1 MTRDV
6 LTAPAGPAP
15 GRSGEDPVL
24 LLEGVTKRFGTVVAL
39 DGVSLQVPRGEL
51 LAVLGPSGC
60 GKSTMLRSVAG
71 LTAVDGGTI
80 TIEGRVVAAAN
91 AFVPPEQR
99 QVGVVFQDLALFPHL
114 SVRENTAF
122 GLPRRAADQRHR
134 VEEVLDLVGI
144 VPLAERYPHELSGG
158 EQQRVALARALA
170 PRPSVVLLDEPF
182 SHLDRNLRTAVR
194 EHTVEVLR
202 ADGATGVLV
211 THDQEEAMA
220 VGDRVAVLRAGRL
233 EQVAE
238 PQAAFHTPAT
248 RFVATFLG
256 EADFVAGERS
266 GSVAETRFGRL
277 PVTEAGTGTCD
288 VMLRP
293 HEVGVELDDAG
304 PAVVTRTEFRG
315 AAVLHH
321 LAFDDGTSLRGLR
334 PHTSPLPLGARVRAV
349 PLIDH
354 PLAVFDR

>member
-6 LTAPAGPAP
+6 LTAPAAAP
-15 GRSGEDPVL
+15 RAAQTEPVL
-24 LLEGVTKRFGTVVAL
+24 LLQRVTKRFADVLAL
-39 DGVSLQVPRGEL
+39 DGVSLEVPRGEL

-71 LTAVDGGTI
+71 LTPVDA
-80 TIEGRVVAAAN
+80 GRIVIDGWEVAARGT
-91 AFVPPEQR
+91 FVPPEQR

-122 GLPRRAADQRHR
+122 GLPRGRGRQRTR
-134 VEEVLDLVGI
+134 VDEVLEMVG
-144 VPLAERYPHELSGG
+144 VSALADRYPHELSGG

-182 SHLDRNLRTAVR
+182 SHLDRSLRTEVR
-194 EHTVEVLR
+194 EHTIEVLR

-220 VGDRVAVLRAGRL
+220 VGDRLAVLRAGRL
-233 EQVAE
+233 EQVAD
-238 PQAAFHTPAT
+238 PQTAFHAPAT

-256 EADFVAGERS
+256 EADFVEGERQ
-266 GSVAETRFGRL
+266 GLEAETVFGRL
-277 PVTEAGTGTCD
+277 PVTEAGSGACE

-293 HEVGVELDDAG
+293 HEVGVEPDDAG
-304 PAVVTRTEFRG
+304 PAVVSRTEFRG
-315 AAVLHH
+315 GTVLHH
-321 LAFDDGTSLRGLR
+321 LVFDDGTTLRGLR
-334 PHTSPLPLGARVRAV
+334 PHTSPLPVGARARAV
-349 PLIDH
+349 PVIDH
-354 PLAVFDR
+354 PLAVFAG

>member
-1 MTRDV
+1 MSPDV
-6 LTAPAGPAP
+6 LTAPAGPVP
-15 GRSGEDPVL
+15 GRSGDQPVL
-24 LLEGVTKRFGTVVAL
+24 LLDGVTKRFGGVVAL

-51 LAVLGPSGC
+51 IAVLGPSGC
-60 GKSTMLRSVAG
+60 GKSTMLRCIAG
-71 LTAVDGGTI
+71 LTGVDGGSVTI
-80 TIEGRVVAAAN
+80 DGRVVASAGG
-91 AFVPPEQR
+91 FVPPEQR

-114 SVRENTAF
+114 SVRQNTAF
-122 GLPRRAADQRHR
+122 GLGGRGREQRRR
-134 VEEVLDLVGI
+134 VDDVLELVGI
-144 VPLAERYPHELSGG
+144 AALADRFPHELSGG

-194 EHTVEVLR
+194 EHTAEVLR

-220 VGDRVAVLRAGRL
+220 VGDRVAVVRAGRV
-233 EQVAE
+233 EQVAD
-238 PQAAFHTPAT
+238 PQTAFHAPAT

-266 GSVAETRFGRL
+266 GSVAETAFGRL
-277 PVTEAGTGTCD
+277 PVTTEGTGGCD

-293 HEVGVELDDAG
+293 HEVGVELDGEG
-304 PAVVTRTEFRG
+304 PAVVARTEFRG

-321 LAFDDGTSLRGLR
+321 LAFDDGTTLRGLR
-334 PHTSPLPLGARVRAV
+334 PHTAPLAVGSRVRAV
-349 PLIDH
+349 PIIDH
-354 PLAVFDR
+354 PLAVFER